1 MNNLENCKLSHIFNL
16 PNLSFKTQMNIA
28 IDSNAH
34 IKSIINIQPYIF
46 DCNTECV
53 TSKCEVKGKIGVK
66 ILYIDIDN
74 VYNTLTDELTFAENV
89 SDANITSDV
98 KAMLFNEQI
107 STTVDFD
114 DKFLKI
120 NFAVNAKLIGNIDL
134 GMNVCDTE
142 KPDLMLKKKPI
153 SSCTCSDQIF
163 ARTSLDTN
171 IKLPYRANKIL
182 NIAITP
188 TISKIE
194 SNSNYMTVSGSSVI
208 QVIYDVDS
216 DTMCELKCF
225 SDMFLWKYE
234 IQANCN
240 SESIIDTCIKVD
252 SSTINFTT
260 ELNDTQTDINLEYEM
275 VTKGFVFNT
284 MSIDHVEDLYSTN
297 CELET
302 NYFERD
308 FDSVQN
314 LIIFSTSVDGELQL
328 KEDNQIDEIV
338 ATVNHSCLITQ
349 SYTEQKSIVLEG
361 VLLSNLIYMTE
372 QREIKS
378 MTCELPFS
386 ISKDFELDN
395 NCQMLNFEITPTR
408 CKTKVKRGNTL
419 SLDYEL
425 SVNGYINKRQH
436 SKVLDSIKQGKS
448 FEYGDIAFQIT
459 VAKPNETVWDF
470 CKRTHTSET
479 ELREYNK
486 EIPPIFQGGE
496 KVIIYR

>member
-1 MNNLENCKLSHIFNL
+1 M
-16 PNLSFKTQMNIA
+16 Q
-28 IDSNAH
+28 D
-34 IKSIINIQPYIF
+34 
-46 DCNTECV
+46 
-53 TSKCEVKGKIGVK
+53 
-66 ILYIDIDN
+66 
-74 VYNTLTDELTFAENV
+74 
-89 SDANITSDV
+89 
-98 KAMLFNEQI
+98 
-107 STTVDFD
+107 
-114 DKFLKI
+114 
-120 NFAVNAKLIGNIDL
+120 LI
-134 GMNVCDTE
+134 VC
-142 KPDLMLKKKPI
+142 
-153 SSCTCSDQIF
+153 
-163 ARTSLDTN
+163 
-171 IKLPYRANKIL
+171 
-182 NIAITP
+182 
-188 TISKIE
+188 
-194 SNSNYMTVSGSSVI
+194 
-208 QVIYDVDS
+208 
-216 DTMCELKCF
+216 
-225 SDMFLWKYE
+225 
-234 IQANCN
+234 
-240 SESIIDTCIKVD
+240 
-252 SSTINFTT
+252 
-260 ELNDTQTDINLEYEM
+260 
-275 VTKGFVFNT
+275 
-284 MSIDHVEDLYSTN
+284 
-297 CELET
+297 
-302 NYFERD
+302 
-308 FDSVQN
+308 
-314 LIIFSTSVDGELQL
+314 STSGGGELQL